1 MESKRLQSFVV
12 FWPGFNMNV
21 RQKLQLATSVSVVAY
36 FGIASTEND
45 NKHEISVVGLS
56 GRGLSIKYEKKVEEG
71 TNTVKNSGIQCSC
84 DVEMEARPECTSKK
98 GCSLAQEMNKNNKS
112 HF

>member
-1 MESKRLQSFVV
+1 
-12 FWPGFNMNV
+12 MNV

-56 GRGLSIKYEKKVEEG
+56 GCGLSINMKK
-71 TNTVKNSGIQCSC
+71 SGGRNEHCQKFRHT
-84 DVEMEARPECTSKK
+84 MQ
-98 GCSLAQEMNKNNKS
+98 L
-112 HF
+112 

>member
-1 MESKRLQSFVV
+1 M
-12 FWPGFNMNV
+12 
-21 RQKLQLATSVSVVAY
+21 AY

-56 GRGLSIKYEKKVEEG
+56 GCGLSIKKVEEG

-84 DVEMEARPECTSKK
+84 DVEMEARPGCTRKK

>member
-1 MESKRLQSFVV
+1 
-12 FWPGFNMNV
+12 MNV

-56 GRGLSIKYEKKVEEG
+56 GCEKKWRKER
-71 TNTVKNSGIQCSC
+71 TL
-84 DVEMEARPECTSKK
+84 SKI
-98 GCSLAQEMNKNNKS
+98 LAYNAVVMLKWRQGQDALEKKAVA
-112 HF
+112 

>member
-1 MESKRLQSFVV
+1 MERKRLQSFVV

-56 GRGLSIKYEKKVEEG
+56 GCGLSINTKK
-71 TNTVKNSGIQCSC
+71 SGGRNEHCQKFWHTMQLWCWNGGK
-84 DVEMEARPECTSKK
+84 AR
-98 GCSLAQEMNKNNKS
+98 M
-112 HF
+112 H